1 VLGGLA
7 LLLLD
12 VPMLVGVVARS
23 ATAGIIA
30 GTLLRW
36 MTTAILWV
44 DRLGGL
50 VGLARAGGPALIAL
64 IGLALA
70 ARAIRRGW
78 SEPFDNGNARAAG
91 IRATG
96 IRATVIPAATVV
108 VALVALSQPFYYYPD
123 VDTHAR
129 YLAAARADPR
139 LLTDP
144 GDYQARTGAWT
155 REVGGRRVAFPYS
168 PVFHVLAWPVA
179 AIVGDELAVK
189 CLAATALGLTVFLVH
204 VLARCLGFGA
214 GAALLAQGLV
224 VALPVTASRLVLALF
239 PALLAQALE
248 LLLIVFLAR
257 AIDPAGR
264 ERAGWALFLLLTLC
278 QAAYTGSLL
287 NVAVLVTVLTAI
299 VAASGDRVGAL
310 RLAGLY
316 LAATSAVVAAQ
327 YARFLP
333 VLWRDVLPHV
343 ASTAGTAG
351 AHDHGG
357 VASGALRRLGL
368 FYDVVYPLML
378 VPGLRAVR
386 GAPAPARRVVAA
398 ALLAGGALLV
408 LRYAIPVVFRDAKEV
423 ELLAGPVAVLA
434 AGGGLWLWRR
444 GRVHRIAAVLAL
456 LTAAAWG
463 AHRAALAYGERFVA
477 VGR

>member
-1 VLGGLA
+1 
-7 LLLLD
+7 
-12 VPMLVGVVARS
+12 
-23 ATAGIIA
+23 
-30 GTLLRW
+30 
-36 MTTAILWV
+36 MTTAVLMM

-50 VGLARAGGPALIAL
+50 VGLSRAGGPALLAL

-70 ARAIRRGW
+70 ARAFRLVW
-78 SEPFDNGNARAAG
+78 SEPFDSDSARA
-91 IRATG
+91 TE
-96 IRATVIPAATVV
+96 IRATVIPCAAVV
-108 VALVALSQPFYYYPD
+108 VALVALAHPFYYYPD

-129 YLAAARADPR
+129 YLAAARVDPR

-144 GDYQARTGAWT
+144 GDYQARSGAWT
-155 REVGGRRVAFPYS
+155 RDVGGRRVAFPYS
-168 PVFHVLAWPVA
+168 SVFHVLAWPVA
-179 AIVGDELAVK
+179 VIVGEELAVK

-204 VLARCLGFGA
+204 VLARCLGFAA

-224 VALPVTASRLVLALF
+224 VLLPVTASRLVLALF
-239 PALLAQALE
+239 PALLGQALE

-257 AIDPAGR
+257 YWVPAEGR
-264 ERAGWALFLLLTLC
+264 SAWALFLLLTLC

-287 NVAVLVTVLTAI
+287 NVGVLVAI
-299 VAASGDRVGAL
+299 LAAMAAAAGDRVGAL

-343 ASTAGTAG
+343 GPTAGTAG
-351 AHDHGG
+351 AQGQGG
-357 VASGALRRLGL
+357 LLTSALRRLGL

-378 VPGLRAVR
+378 VPGLMAAR
-386 GAPAPARRVVAA
+386 GAPAPARRIVAA
-398 ALLAGGALLV
+398 ALLAGGALLI
-408 LRYAIPVVFRDAKEV
+408 LRYAIPVVFRDAKEI
-423 ELLAGPVAVLA
+423 ELLAGPVAALT
-434 AGGGLWLWRR
+434 AGGALWLWRR
-444 GRVHRIAAVLAL
+444 GPAPRIAAGLAL

-463 AHRAALAYGERFVA
+463 AHRAAIAYGERFVA